1 MRTRCLLVAAVLA
14 IGCSGNSKSEP
25 SYPTL
30 EPSAQ
35 LVPIPNA
42 VLFDGMLLGG
52 TPSRENLEQAKQ
64 LGYKTVINLRSRSG
78 VEEERQIV
86 EELGM
91 TFVHLP
97 VRVPEG
103 LNGETARALTEIL
116 KSHEGFFIV
125 HCKEGERAA
134 ALMALRAA
142 CVEGKSSEEAL
153 AVGRRAGL
161 RKLENKLR
169 EALPARCVAQR
180 PISNHG

>member
-1 MRTRCLLVAAVLA
+1 MRTRCLLLAAVLA
-14 IGCSGNSKSEP
+14 IGCSGNAKSEQ

-30 EPSAQ
+30 EPSAR
-35 LVPIPNA
+35 LVRIPNA

-52 TPSRENLEQAKQ
+52 TPSRAHLEQAKE
-64 LGYKTVINLRSRSG
+64 LGYKTVINLRTRSG
-78 VEEERQIV
+78 VEDERQIV

-103 LNGETARALTEIL
+103 LSGETARALEEIL
-116 KSHEGFFIV
+116 KSREGFFII

-142 CVEGKSSEEAL
+142 CVEGKTSEEAI

-169 EALPARCVAQR
+169 ETLPVRCAAKT
-180 PISNHG
+180 PISTRG